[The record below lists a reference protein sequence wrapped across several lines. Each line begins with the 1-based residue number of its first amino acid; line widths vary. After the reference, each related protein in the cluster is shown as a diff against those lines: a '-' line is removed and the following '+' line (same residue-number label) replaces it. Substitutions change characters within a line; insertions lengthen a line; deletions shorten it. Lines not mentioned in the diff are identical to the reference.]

1 MDVSHTQ
8 PKLLDTEHAWGR
20 KFQTKKNAFNGHMV
34 EYIVDPKSAVLLL
47 SITPFYAVEIN
58 SQVMFVVIDIC

>member
-1 MDVSHTQ
+1 MGANIMDVSHTQ

-47 SITPFYAVEIN
+47 LLHFMLSK
-58 SQVMFVVIDIC
+58 